1 MKVRMDWKKLL
12 KPQRFAHDLKTYNPD
27 RSEFQRDFDRIIF
40 SEKFRRLHGKTQVF
54 PFPETDLIHNRLTH
68 SLEVSSVGRSLGTI
82 VGNKLHEKNPFI
94 QGWEMGQ
101 ICSAACLA
109 HDIGNPP
116 FGHTGEDA
124 ISEYFNS
131 NKGMEMLKDLSAE
144 EREDFLQF
152 EGNAMGFHILTHSNR
167 KKTKVRG
174 GFSLTYPTLAA
185 FTKYPRPSVI
195 IDKKDRV
202 SEDKYGIF
210 QCDLDTY
217 KEIAF
222 SLGIPYKKEGDRWY
236 RHPLSFLTEA
246 ADDICYV
253 IMDLED
259 GYKNG
264 LVTYEKAAHYLIS
277 IAHAESGNTTIN
289 SLDKIIDREKK
300 IAYLRAKAINSLAN
314 QTAGVFLD
322 NEDKILT
329 GEFDEPITT
338 MIESYQLLKEI
349 LELSREEIYTHKPVI
364 QIGAA
369 GFQVLPGLLD
379 TFLSA
384 LKDNKKSRSKMILK
398 LLPDEYIFDF
408 QEEPYEAIM
417 SITGYIA
424 GMTDTFAVDTYRNL
438 MGIKLPNY

>member
-1 MKVRMDWKKLL
+1 
-12 KPQRFAHDLKTYNPD
+12 
-27 RSEFQRDFDRIIF
+27 
-40 SEKFRRLHGKTQVF
+40 
-54 PFPETDLIHNRLTH
+54 
-68 SLEVSSVGRSLGTI
+68 
-82 VGNKLHEKNPFI
+82 
-94 QGWEMGQ
+94 
-101 ICSAACLA
+101 
-109 HDIGNPP
+109 
-116 FGHTGEDA
+116 
-124 ISEYFNS
+124 
-131 NKGMEMLKDLSAE
+131 
-144 EREDFLQF
+144 
-152 EGNAMGFHILTHSNR
+152 MGFHILTHSNR

-289 SLDKIIDREKK
+289 SLDKIIDREEK